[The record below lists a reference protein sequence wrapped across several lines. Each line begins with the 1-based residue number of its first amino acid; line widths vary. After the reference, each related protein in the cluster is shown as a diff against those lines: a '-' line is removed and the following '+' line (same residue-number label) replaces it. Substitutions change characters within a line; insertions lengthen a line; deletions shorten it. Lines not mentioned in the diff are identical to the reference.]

1 MKDDNLKCF
10 TEEEI
15 KKLKELS
22 KDAVRHTLNVEDFE
36 SIKENDEQ

>member
-1 MKDDNLKCF
+1 MNDENPKCF
-10 TEEEI
+10 TEEI
-15 KKLKELS
+15 KKMKELS